1 MTDDEIEADVLLLV
15 GVAHDRGGRKRRRR
29 SRRRRGRRCGISIHR
44 LVLEERPARPRPAES
59 ELDHLLLGPV
69 VSEAEA
75 VRQTVFNLRGRHH
88 HVPLR
93 IRPRSESLIDRVVP
107 QVRFPVEDPPQLGR
121 HLPGLVT
128 ILRPDRTDQHGSR
141 RGRQERS
148 SPDDRPSHR
157 FPTHRAARAA
167 SAVPPVEPQFC
178 KGMPSFPELRFH
190 GGHGRSRASGPVR
203 GEAMRR
209 SVIWRGA
216 LLASAAAA
224 MLAGPVWAQNRD
236 KAWEVTPELGWIF
249 YGKPHLGDDSID
261 QTFTSGADT
270 QRDVVVTTSE
280 IKDSLS
286 YGFRFGYHWTKKQ
299 MIEFG
304 FGGTGTSGTF
314 FQHKTVYRDPT
325 PPPPPPPT
333 PPPPFTPTTIV
344 SDTHK
349 QEDVSLDLIV
359 GHVNYVYNFFLQHR
373 GKVVAFVTG
382 G

>member
-1 MTDDEIEADVLLLV
+1 
-15 GVAHDRGGRKRRRR
+15 
-29 SRRRRGRRCGISIHR
+29 
-44 LVLEERPARPRPAES
+44 
-59 ELDHLLLGPV
+59 
-69 VSEAEA
+69 
-75 VRQTVFNLRGRHH
+75 
-88 HVPLR
+88 
-93 IRPRSESLIDRVVP
+93 
-107 QVRFPVEDPPQLGR
+107 
-121 HLPGLVT
+121 
-128 ILRPDRTDQHGSR
+128 
-141 RGRQERS
+141 
-148 SPDDRPSHR
+148 
-157 FPTHRAARAA
+157 
-167 SAVPPVEPQFC
+167 
-178 KGMPSFPELRFH
+178 
-190 GGHGRSRASGPVR
+190 
-203 GEAMRR
+203 MRR

-382 G
+382 GIGLVNTSIFGQTAEPDLSPTLDILVGDENTFMYNYGGGIRFFGSEKAGFRIDARQVRYESGARGRQDHIEIGFALTLILGGA